1 MTIKAEFNNYDEML
15 SFCRSIVGKEQP
27 AQTAEPAATAVEKK
41 AKKEKPPVKQ
51 EPVQAQAPD
60 PGPEELPLAE
70 EEPVK
75 EEKPPIKK
83 EDVRKILAAKKREG
97 KDVSAVIRS
106 FGVEMFKEIP
116 DEKYAELLEK
126 VEAL

>member
-1 MTIKAEFNNYDEML
+1 MTIKAEFDNYDEML
-15 SFCRSIVGKEQP
+15 SFCRRIVGKEQQ
-27 AQTAEPAATAVEKK
+27 AQAAEKK

-51 EPVQAQAPD
+51 EPAPAAD
-60 PGPEELPLAE
+60 PEPEELPFAE
-70 EEPVK
+70 EKPVK

-116 DEKYAELLEK
+116 EAKYAELLEK
-126 VEAL
+126 VEEL